1 MLTKQPTLSSLLNIH
16 PADVHKLIDA
26 NEGEVYS
33 ALIHEIEKA
42 LLPEILVRCQGNQTK
57 AAEML
62 GINRGTFRE
71 KLKRHN
77 IL

>member
-16 PADVHKLIDA
+16 PADVNKLIDA

-42 LLPEILVRCQGNQTK
+42 LP
-57 AAEML
+57 ML
-62 GINRGTFRE
+62 RPIDM
-71 KLKRHN
+71 K
-77 IL
+77 

>member
-1 MLTKQPTLSSLLNIH
+1 MQPKQPPLLNIH
-16 PADVHKLIDA
+16 PADVNKLIDA
-26 NEGEVYS
+26 TEGEVYS
-33 ALIHEIEKA
+33 ALIHEVEKA
-42 LLPEILVRCQGNQTK
+42 LLPEILVRCRGNQTK

-62 GINRGTFRE
+62 GLNRGTFRT